1 MCGLKILMMVPGREG
16 AEPSLYVND
25 ETHHRRLEDLKRCD
39 QLPAVSGLLF
49 VAGYSSN
56 TVNTSTVILFCLAT
70 HVGIAQ

>member
-39 QLPAVSGLLF
+39 QLVF

-56 TVNTSTVILFCLAT
+56 TVNTGTIILFCLAT